1 MKLYESAV
9 KKPVT
14 TALIFIGVVVLGL
27 FSYSKLSVDLYP
39 EIELNMATVMTTYSG
54 ASAADIETN
63 VTKRLE
69 TALSTVSDLK
79 KISSNSK
86 DNVSLITIE
95 FEYGTNM
102 DEAVNDIR
110 SVLDMIKNSLPN
122 DAESPVVFK
131 YSTEMMPIMF
141 ISARTS
147 QNAQGLYKILEEKV
161 ANPINRING
170 VASTSISGAPQR
182 EIQILTDPKK
192 TQAYNIA
199 DEQIASLVAMGNN
212 NVPAGSIDVGSDTY
226 SVRIDGE
233 IKESDQI
240 NDMIIGSFLGKN
252 IFIKDVATV
261 KDTLKERSTEVV
273 TNGARGAMIVVQKQS
288 GANIVDIADRV
299 NKALPDIKA
308 TLPPDVKLEVILDT
322 SEFIKDSISS
332 LTETVLLAGILVMLV
347 VLFFLGRWRATFI
360 IILTIPVSL
369 IAAFIYLMITGN
381 TLNIISLSSLS
392 IAIGMVVDDAIVV
405 LENITTHVERGSKPR
420 DAAIY
425 ATNEVAV
432 AIIASTLTI
441 IAVFF
446 PLTMVTGLAGIM
458 FKQLG
463 WIVTIVI
470 SVSAIAALS
479 LTPMLASK
487 LLTKDPKRSKL
498 FNFLYGP
505 IERMLDSLDRVY
517 ASLLTWA
524 LRNRAIVIIS
534 AFMLFAGSLLLL
546 SKVGTDFF
554 PASDN
559 AQIGLTIELPVGT
572 RVEQTRKLN
581 TYLYNIWKE
590 KYPEVEIFQSSLGQS
605 DGSNIFMTMRSSGTY
620 LISYTARLSKA
631 SQRKRDIFEI
641 SDEMRKDLAAIP
653 EIYRFEVLPGGSN
666 MGFGSGGTSLEMD
679 VLGYN
684 MKDADSV
691 ANQVAEIM
699 RKTEGLRD
707 VKLSRENYT
716 PQLEVVFNREKLA
729 MNGLTMNGAATVV
742 RNRINGIITSKFRED
757 GEEYDI
763 VVKNAMKY
771 RTEIDDIRNIII
783 YNSQGKGVRMSEVG
797 DVIESF
803 APPSI
808 EHLDRER
815 VVKVTGSVYK
825 RALGDIASDVN
836 AEIKKISL
844 PPMIDI
850 QVAGSVQEQQES
862 FSDMLT
868 LLLLVVLL
876 VYIVMAAQFESF
888 RDPFIIMFSL
898 PFAFTGVFLAL
909 WLTGTSLSLIALIGA
924 VMLVG
929 IVVKNGIVLIDYI
942 NLNKERGATVRK
954 SVISGG
960 KSRLRPV
967 LMTTLTT
974 ILGMIPM
981 AMGMGEGSEIWQP
994 MGISIIGGL
1003 TISTL
1008 LTLIVIPT
1016 IYTSFHVGDIKRRR
1030 RAHSKQYAQ
1039 ITK

>member
-14 TALIFIGVVVLGL
+14 TALIFVAIVVLGL
-27 FSYSKLSVDLYP
+27 FSYTKLSVDLYP

-54 ASAADIETN
+54 ASAADIELN
-63 VTKRLE
+63 LTKRLE
-69 TALSTVSDLK
+69 TSLSTVSDLK

-86 DNVSLITIE
+86 DNVSIITIE

-110 SVLDMIKNSLPN
+110 SVLDFQKNYLP
-122 DAESPVVFK
+122 DGAESPVVFK

-161 ANPINRING
+161 ANPLNRIDG

-182 EIQILTDPKK
+182 EIQILTDPGKM
-192 TQAYNIA
+192 QAYNMA
-199 DEQIASLVAMGNN
+199 DEQIAAVIAAGNSN
-212 NVPAGSIDVGSDTY
+212 IPAGSIDVGSDTY
-226 SVRIDGE
+226 SVRVNGE
-233 IKESDQI
+233 LKESDQI
-240 NDMIIGSFLGKN
+240 NDIILGSFQGKN
-252 IFIKDVATV
+252 IFIKDVAVV
-261 KDTLKERSTEVV
+261 KDTLKERATEVV
-273 TNGARGAMIVVQKQS
+273 TNGVTGAMIVVQKQS
-288 GANIVDIADRV
+288 GANVVDIADKI

-308 TLPPDVKLEVILDT
+308 SLPPDVQLEVILDS

-332 LTETVLLAGILVMLV
+332 LTETVVLAGILVMLV
-347 VLFFLGRWRATFI
+347 VLLFLGRWRATFI

-369 IAAFIYLMITGN
+369 IAAFIYLMVTGN

-392 IAIGMVVDDAIVV
+392 IAIVMVVDDAIVV
-405 LENITTHVERGSKPR
+405 LENITTHIERGSKPK

-441 IAVFF
+441 VAVFF

-470 SVSAIAALS
+470 SVSAIVALS

-498 FNFLYGP
+498 FNLLYGP
-505 IERMLDSLDRVY
+505 IERTLDSLDRGY

-524 LRNRAIVIIS
+524 LRNRALVIVS
-534 AFMLFAGSLLLL
+534 AAMLFIGSLFLLA
-546 SKVGTDFF
+546 KVGTDFF

-581 TYLYNIWKE
+581 TYLYNLWKD
-590 KYPEVEIFQSSLGQS
+590 KYPEINIYQSSLGQS
-605 DGSNIFMTMRSSGTY
+605 DGSNIFMAMRSSGTY
-620 LISYTARLSKA
+620 LITYTARLSKA
-631 SQRKRDIFEI
+631 SERERDIFEI

-653 EIYRFEVLPGGSN
+653 EIYRFEVTPGGSN

-679 VLGYN
+679 ILGFN
-684 MKDADSV
+684 MKDADTV
-691 ANQVAEIM
+691 ANQVANIM

-707 VKLSRENYT
+707 IKLSRENYT
-716 PQLEVVFNREKLA
+716 PQLQVEFDREKLA
-729 MNGLTMNGAATVV
+729 MNGLTMTSAATVV
-742 RNRINGIITSKFRED
+742 RNRINGLITSRFRED

-763 VVKNAMKY
+763 VVKNDLKY
-771 RTEIDDIRNIII
+771 RTEIDDIKNIII
-783 YNSQGKGVRMSEVG
+783 YNSRGKGVRLSEVG
-797 DVIESF
+797 DVIEGF

-808 EHLDRER
+808 DHQDRER
-815 VVKVTGSVYK
+815 VIKVTGFVYK
-825 RALGDIASDVN
+825 RALGDIAADVQK
-836 AEIKKISL
+836 EVDKLSL
-844 PPMIDI
+844 PPMID
-850 QVAGSVQEQQES
+850 VEVSGSVQEQQES

-868 LLLLVVLL
+868 LLLLVIML

-909 WLTGTSLSLIALIGA
+909 WLSGTSLSLIALIGA

-954 SVISGG
+954 SVIKGG

-981 AMGMGEGSEIWQP
+981 AMGIGEGSEIWQP

-1003 TISTL
+1003 TISTV

-1030 RAHSKQYAQ
+1030 RAHAKQHA
-1039 ITK
+1039 